1 MEVLNLDDGL
11 LALLRRSPDGRE
23 AIVALHNVTAGR
35 RRAVLDLKEPRL
47 QPLQVCRDIL
57 SEKDYQPGA
66 RRLLTLELGPY
77 QASRLKAGG
86 LLP

>member
-1 MEVLNLDDGL
+1 MKLTGQPRTINRQKL
-11 LALLRRSPDGRE
+11 LAEDVE
-23 AIVALHNVTAGR
+23 AA
-35 RRAVLDLKEPRL
+35 LDLKEPRL